1 MDILEKENVENY
13 TKSQQLVMM
22 NQNYYQRIYELE
34 QAILWLQE
42 QLQSTQKMNNNNDN
56 TATNTAAVENSNT
69 TINTV
74 NTNNFTTST
83 SINNHVDG
91 ADVVNGTHSL
101 NGINDTFTNMNMNTQ
116 NIPRENTQDSS
127 TTAANDTTTITNTS
141 TVASM
146 SSKWKLW

>member
-127 TTAANDTTTITNTS
+127 TTTANDTTTNNTS